1 MIMSQVTLCNYSSN
15 DNNNNDNVS
24 EDSHPPTIYRC
35 RAPIAS
41 LDCMEEFSA
50 GSGLSGLADRAADG
64 GGLTKEQLL
73 LAGLTHSAP
82 TAPLQLNRTA
92 NVTPG
97 LRYRNLGK
105 SGLRVSNIGLG
116 TWPTFSPNVTE
127 EQAEQIIVLAVES
140 GINAFDLSEAHSG
153 TRAEVELGRILTR
166 RGWKRTTFIVTTK
179 IYWSTRSEERGLS
192 RKHIIESVKAS
203 LSRLQLS
210 YIDVV
215 IVHKADPMCPM
226 EEVVRAMNYVIN
238 QGWVMY
244 WGTARWSP
252 VEIMEAYTNCRQFN
266 CVTPIVE
273 QAEYH
278 LFCREKTELHMPE
291 LYNKI
296 GVGLMAW
303 SPISMGLSQSKDDS
317 TIQLFS
323 RASFR
328 NKYSSFSWTEDET
341 AAANKEVSQS
351 KPIECNHPNVLHCVT
366 LQGYGWMKERSQP
379 AEESRK
385 YSERIRELNSLAERL
400 GCSLAQLT
408 IAWTLKNESVQCL
421 LLGAS
426 NVDQLYESI
435 QALQLIPKLNVSMV
449 QDIEKILENKPTRPP
464 MVSTLALR

>member
-1 MIMSQVTLCNYSSN
+1 
-15 DNNNNDNVS
+15 
-24 EDSHPPTIYRC
+24 
-35 RAPIAS
+35 
-41 LDCMEEFSA
+41 MEEFSA
-50 GSGLSGLADRAADG
+50 GSALSALADRPGDG
-64 GGLTKEQLL
+64 TITKEQLL
-73 LAGLTHSAP
+73 LSGLAHSAP
-82 TAPLQLNRTA
+82 AVPLQLTRSTNI
-92 NVTPG
+92 TPG

-116 TWPTFSPNVTE
+116 TWPTFSPNVSE

-140 GINAFDLSEAHSG
+140 GINVFDLSEAHSG
-153 TRAEVELGRILTR
+153 TRAEVELGRILSR
-166 RGWKRTTFIVTTK
+166 RGWKRTSFIVTTK

-203 LSRLQLS
+203 LHRLQLS

-226 EEVVRAMNYVIN
+226 EEVVRAINYVIN

-278 LFCREKTELHMPE
+278 LFCREKTELYMPE

-303 SPISMGLSQSKDDS
+303 SPISMGLSQGKDDS
-317 TIQLFS
+317 SIQLFS

-341 AAANKEVSQS
+341 AATNKE
-351 KPIECNHPNVLHCVT
+351 
-366 LQGYGWMKERSQP
+366 GYGWMKERIQP
-379 AEESRK
+379 EESRRH
-385 YSERIRELNSLAERL
+385 SERIRELNGLAEKL
-400 GCSLAQLT
+400 GCSLTQLT
-408 IAWTLKNESVQCL
+408 IAWSLKNESVQCL

-426 NVDQLYESI
+426 NVEQLYENI
-435 QALQLIPKLNVSMV
+435 QALQLIPKLNTNMV
-449 QDIEKILENKPTRPP
+449 QDIEKILENKPSRPP

>member
-1 MIMSQVTLCNYSSN
+1 MSQLALCNYSAN
-15 DNNNNDNVS
+15 DNNNNSDNVNEES
-24 EDSHPPTIYRC
+24 NQPPTIYRC

-50 GSGLSGLADRAADG
+50 GSALSALAEKSGDG
-64 GGLTKEQLL
+64 AFTKEQLL
-73 LAGLTHSAP
+73 LGGITHSAP
-82 TAPLQLNRTA
+82 VVAAPTQIARQT

-116 TWPTFSPNVTE
+116 TWPTFSPSITE
-127 EQAEQIIVLAVES
+127 EQAEQVIVLAVES
-140 GINAFDLSEAHSG
+140 GINVFDLSEAHSG
-153 TRAEVELGRILTR
+153 TRAEVELGRILAR
-166 RGWKRTTFIVTTK
+166 RGWKRTSFIVTTK

-203 LSRLQLS
+203 LLRLQLS

-226 EEVVRAMNYVIN
+226 EEVVRAMNYVIT
-238 QGWVMY
+238 QGWAMY

-266 CVTPIVE
+266 CITPIVE
-273 QAEYH
+273 QSEYH
-278 LFCREKTELHMPE
+278 LFCREKAELYMPE

-303 SPISMGLSQSKDDS
+303 SPISMGLSQGKEDCVA
-317 TIQLFS
+317 LFS

-341 AAANKEVSQS
+341 AAANKDG
-351 KPIECNHPNVLHCVT
+351 C
-366 LQGYGWMKERSQP
+366 GWMKERIQ
-379 AEESRK
+379 ADDGRRH
-385 YSERIRELNSLAERL
+385 SERVRELNALAERL
-400 GCSLAQLT
+400 GCSLTQLT
-408 IAWTLKNESVQCL
+408 VAWCLKNESVQCL

-426 NVDQLYESI
+426 TVDQLYENI
-435 QALQLIPKLNVSMV
+435 QSLQLVPKLNTNAVA
-449 QDIEKILENKPTRPP
+449 DIERILENKPSRPP